1 MRLGKVMFYNYYV
14 VDLDNENQV
23 EDAKVLLCE
32 DIYDGVKYDDLGG
45 YIDIVEDASLSEK
58 DIHPI
63 LRNCSD
69 EE

>member
-14 VDLDNENQV
+14 VDLDNEDQV
-23 EDAKVLLCE
+23 EDAKLLLCE
-32 DIYDGVKYDDLGG
+32 DIYDGVKYDELGG
-45 YIDIVEDASLSEK
+45 YIDVVEDASLSEA

-63 LRNCSD
+63 LRHFDD